1 MSRHRTG
8 WCTLLALGLGI
19 AGAAPAGA
27 QAGSLPGARPD
38 GRLLRPAVDS
48 IIFVVRSADRTD
60 TVGRAFQSLE
70 SIAGRRGNEWLQV
83 YISFES
89 DGSTAVDS
97 LVMDSRTLRPL
108 RESRHNALGV
118 LHLTY
123 SASGARGLIEPSDGS
138 PRMVDTTFTAPVF
151 ASASVD
157 AVVSAL
163 PLDSGYTSQMDLY
176 YPFPAPF
183 GVRRV
188 EASVVGSEWVRDQS
202 GREVECWVVN
212 VTMPGTPTRSWIDK
226 ASRRLVQTADR
237 DDILIL
243 FRDVSGP
250 EPGQRSPAR
259 NRRPPP
265 AERKP

>member
-8 WCTLLALGLGI
+8 WCTLLATGLAI
-19 AGAAPAGA
+19 AGITPAGA
-27 QAGSLPGARPD
+27 QAGSLPDARPD

-48 IIFVVRSADRTD
+48 IIVIARSADRAD
-60 TVGRAFQSLE
+60 TVGRAVQSLE

-83 YISFES
+83 YRSFES

-108 RESRHNALGV
+108 RESRHNVMGV

-123 SASGARGLIEPSDGS
+123 SASGARGLIEPSGGS
-138 PRMVDTTFTAPVF
+138 PRMFDTTFTAPVF

-157 AVVSAL
+157 AVARAL
-163 PLDSGYTSQMDLY
+163 PLDSGYTSKLDLY
-176 YPFPAPF
+176 YPFPAPL

-188 EASVVGSEWVRDQS
+188 EVSVVGSERVPDQA
-202 GREVECWVVN
+202 GRQVECWVVH
-212 VTMPGTPTRSWIDK
+212 VTTPGAFTRFWIDK
-226 ASRRLVQTADR
+226 SSRRLVQTADGY
-237 DDILIL
+237 DTLIL
-243 FRDVSGP
+243 FRDVSGL

-259 NRRPPP
+259 NETPTPVGREP
-265 AERKP
+265 